1 MKVIHKNVL
10 VAIPDKE
17 KPGGVYIP
25 EEEQD
30 KVNRGE
36 VVHIG
41 SEVPQDVQELLKAEP
56 QIEYKEYYDGA
67 EITIDK
73 KKYIVMTYDSILLIL

>member
-10 VAIPDKE
+10 VEVQDVK
-17 KPGGVYIP
+17 KPGSMYVP
-25 EEEQD
+25 EEEQE

-41 SEVPQDVQELLKAEP
+41 SEVPKEVQDLLKAEP
-56 QIEYKEYYDGA
+56 KIEYKEYYDGA